1 MRIVIVGQRRF
12 GKTVLDA
19 FQSHGHEIV
28 GVFVAPDKK
37 GAEPDTLKLYALDR
51 GIPLFQFDDLKSQQA
66 LSAIADL
73 KSDMAVMAYVLQFVP
88 LEFANIPRYGTIQ
101 FHPSLLPKYRGP
113 SAINWAIVC
122 GEDETGITVF
132 RPSNG
137 MDEGPIL
144 LQKRV
149 PIHPDETVGSL
160 YHNVLFPL
168 GIEALLETA
177 DRIAAGDFEEREQDN
192 AQASYEGW
200 FRTIDASI
208 NWNNHVSQVYN
219 LIRGCNPKPGA
230 WTTVGGLRVTVLEA
244 RKHLHAAA
252 DNVRGRPGVI
262 VEIDDKSF
270 FVGGQGG
277 EIRIFQIQL
286 ESGEKL
292 AAPDFARQAGLQVG
306 SHLGN

>member
-12 GKTVLDA
+12 GKAALEA
-19 FQSHGHEIV
+19 FQSRGHEIV

-37 GAEPDTLKLYALDR
+37 GAEPDTLKLFALDK
-51 GIPLFQFDDLKSQQA
+51 GIPLYQFDDLRSPEA

-88 LEFANIPRYGTIQ
+88 EEFAKIPIYGTIQ

-122 GEDETGITVF
+122 GEEETGITVF
-132 RPSNG
+132 RPTDG

-149 PIHPDETVGSL
+149 PIHQDETLGAL
-160 YHNVLFPL
+160 YHQRLFPL

-177 DRIAAGDFEEREQDN
+177 DRIALGDYEEKEQDN
-192 AQASYEGW
+192 AAASYEGW
-200 FRTIDASI
+200 FRTIDARI
-208 NWNNHVSQVYN
+208 NWNNHVNQVYN

-230 WTTVGGLRVTVLEA
+230 WSTVNGLKFIVLDA

-252 DNVRGRPGVI
+252 ASVRGRPGSI
-262 VEIDDKSF
+262 VEVDDESF
-270 FVGGQGG
+270 FVEGQGG

-286 ESGEKL
+286 ESGEKMQ
-292 AAPDFARQAGLQVG
+292 ASDFARQNGLIVG
-306 SHLGN
+306 SPLGN